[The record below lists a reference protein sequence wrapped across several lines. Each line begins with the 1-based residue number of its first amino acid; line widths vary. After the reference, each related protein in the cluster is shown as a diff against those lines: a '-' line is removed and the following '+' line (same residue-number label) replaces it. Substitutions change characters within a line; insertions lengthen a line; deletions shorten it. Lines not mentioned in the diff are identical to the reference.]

1 VIIGID
7 ARAAAEVPAG
17 RGRVVRE
24 LLPALEA
31 LDVPYRFE
39 LFCRR
44 PWEEADLGPRFRWV
58 TVPLPDPLWH
68 AAVAAR
74 ASRSCDVFFSTN
86 SYLTVWGLLIPSAV
100 LVHDLIAFLPAARAQ
115 SRAAWIERAT
125 AGLAVRR
132 AARLVCYSRS
142 TETDLVRFF
151 PRAAGKTAL
160 VPLAANAGFHHPPA
174 GPELAAV
181 TKRHGVEPAGYVLA
195 SGTLEPRKNLVRLIR
210 AHAQLPDELRR
221 RNPLLIVGPRGWEEE
236 ELMRAAAGTPDVRLA
251 GYVPD
256 ADLAALYAGCS
267 AFCYPS
273 LYEGFGLPVLEAMA
287 AGAPVVTSDVS
298 SLPEVGGDAV
308 AYLSPD
314 DERSIEATLE
324 RLLRSPNERADLS
337 RRGRARAAQ
346 YSWERTARLVLDELE
361 RAGQGPRGS

>member
-1 VIIGID
+1 M
-7 ARAAAEVPAG
+7 
-17 RGRVVRE
+17 RE
-24 LLPALEA
+24 LLTALGSLE
-31 LDVPYRFE
+31 VPHRFE

-44 PWEEADLGPRFRWV
+44 PWEETDLGPRFRWV

-68 AAVAAR
+68 AATAAR

-86 SYLTVWGLLIPSAV
+86 SYLTAWGLLIPSAV
-100 LVHDLIAFLPAARAQ
+100 LVHDLITFMPAARAQ
-115 SRAAWIERAT
+115 TRAAWIERAT

-160 VPLAANAGFHHPPA
+160 VPLAANSGFHHPPA
-174 GPELAAV
+174 GTELAAV
-181 TKRHGVEPAGYVLA
+181 TKRHGVEPASYVLA

-210 AHAQLPDELRR
+210 AHARLPDELRR
-221 RNPLLIVGPRGWEEE
+221 RNPLLIVGPRGWEEQ
-236 ELMRAAAGTPDVRLA
+236 ELMRAAAGAPDVRLA

-287 AGAPVVTSDVS
+287 AGAPVVTSDIS

-308 AYLSPD
+308 AYVSPE
-314 DERSIEATLE
+314 DEKSIEATLE
-324 RLLRSPNERADLS
+324 RLLRSPEERAELS

-346 YSWERTARLVLDELE
+346 YSWERTALLMLEELE
-361 RAGQGPRGS
+361 RAGQGSRGS